1 MKKIFL
7 ILALALTA
15 SVANAWNKEAETGL
29 VTLASKHLS
38 AEAKSMVDQYLGSN
52 YYDDVMYLYTLEQKK
67 TAEHSKEIHYL
78 HLDANLKPAVVEGD
92 DAYKALNEAIAVVR
106 SRDSKSKTEV
116 TKAMRV
122 IINLMSDIH
131 HLSSVRI
138 EGVPHSQSDFKMLC
152 YAGDVG
158 SYSKRT
164 SNVKWSRFWDVYP
177 GWHNGFSAA
186 LWAEDIE
193 LCHGADRA
201 KLAEGE
207 LNDWV
212 AQIGSKAAEALSRY
226 NEGYVMSRRERNE
239 LEYVNYEMMAR
250 AAYRLAA
257 LFNQLAR

>member
-7 ILALALTA
+7 ILALALTV
-15 SVANAWNKEAETGL
+15 SVANAWNKEAEAGL
-29 VTLASKHLS
+29 VVLASKHLS
-38 AEAKSMVDQYLGSN
+38 AEAKSMVDQYLGAN
-52 YYDDVMYLYTLEQKK
+52 YYDDVRYLYNLEKEK
-67 TAEHSKEIHYL
+67 SAKHTNEIHYL
-78 HLDANLKPAVVEGD
+78 HLDANLKPLAVEGD

-106 SRDSKSKTEV
+106 SRDSKSKSEV

-138 EGVPHSQSDFKMLC
+138 EGVPQSQTDFKMLC

-158 SYSKRT
+158 SYSKRS
-164 SNVKWSRFWDVYP
+164 SNVKWSRFWGAYT
-177 GWHNGFSAA
+177 GWHSGFSAA

-201 KLAEGE
+201 KFAAGE

-212 AQIGSKAAEALSRY
+212 AQIGSKASEVLSRY
-226 NEGYVMSRRERNE
+226 NEGYTMTRRERNE

-257 LFNQLAR
+257 LFNQLAK